1 MVTDDIPVAVS
12 QYQTDIPVFRDLE
25 GLCGQDNDILP
36 FDAGSQGSISAAA
49 TALTA
54 FAHCTGLANDNEPA
68 DTIITDLL
76 ADLMH
81 LCDQT
86 GLPFE
91 GILCTARMH
100 HEDEKMNEYG
110 SGAS

>member
-1 MVTDDIPVAVS
+1 MVTDDIPAAVS

-25 GLCGQDNDILP
+25 GLRGQDNDILP
-36 FDAGSQGSISAAA
+36 FDADTMGSISAAA

-54 FAHCTGLANDNEPA
+54 FVHRTGLNNDNETA

-81 LCDQT
+81 LCDHT

-91 GILCTARMH
+91 GLLCTARKH
-100 HEDEKMNEYG
+100 HEDEKVIEYG
-110 SGAS
+110 SGAC